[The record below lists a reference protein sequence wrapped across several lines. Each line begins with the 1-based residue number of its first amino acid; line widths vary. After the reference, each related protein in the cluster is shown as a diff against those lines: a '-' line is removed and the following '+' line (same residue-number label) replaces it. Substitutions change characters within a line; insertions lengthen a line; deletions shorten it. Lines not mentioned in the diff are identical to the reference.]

1 MGRSIISVAA
11 VTLCSVWMSASGPP
25 AAAQSPSPATTP
37 PPAAAPSADISD
49 QKIDQVAAAISGV
62 QKVHSDY
69 AAKYEAASEADK
81 EKIVAQATEASKK
94 AVTDQG
100 LSVDEYNSMIDLAR
114 NNPDV
119 RAKIAARLK
128 GSNP

>member
-1 MGRSIISVAA
+1 MGRSIISIAA
-11 VTLCSVWMSASGPP
+11 VTLCSVWMSASAQP
-25 AAAQSPSPATTP
+25 AAAQSPSPATKP
-37 PPAAAPSADISD
+37 PQTTAPSANISD
-49 QKIDQVAAAISGV
+49 QKLDQVAAAISGV
-62 QKVHSDY
+62 QKVHTQY
-69 AAKYEAASEADK
+69 IAKYEAASSADK
-81 EKIVAQATEASKK
+81 EKIAAEATDASKK

-128 GSNP
+128 VSDQ